1 MLAASFAA
9 FLFAQLFAH
18 EMISQY
24 QDKGGFVVGLVFSRL
39 NKDKME
45 SLFAHKG

>member
-24 QDKGGFVVGLVFSRL
+24 QDKGGFAVGLVLSLLSR
-39 NKDKME
+39 DKMK